1 MDEGGSNV
9 SLIFVH
15 MSNSF
20 IRFFVRLI
28 PGFIW
33 LAITFW
39 LFTLPGSA
47 IPEFDLFHQLQGDK
61 LVHAFLFIVLMA
73 LFMYPAH
80 QRIQNLSKKT
90 IVYLLLF
97 TLFCLYGIIIEFIQ
111 RDYIENRSFDIGD
124 IFADCAGCFIALI
137 YAFKK
142 WK

>member
-20 IRFFVRLI
+20 IRFFVKLI

-73 LFMYPAH
+73 LFVYPIH
-80 QRIQNLSKKT
+80 QKTKSPSKKSFFY
-90 IVYLLLF
+90 ILLF
-97 TLFCLYGIIIEFIQ
+97 VLFCLYGIVIEFIQ

-124 IFADCAGCFIALI
+124 IIADCVGCFIALS
-137 YAFKK
+137 YALKK